1 MKKLLF
7 FLFAVAMTS
16 CTCVMSQSIPA
27 QYLYVDQSCG
37 AAMPDYL
44 PKFTFTDNC
53 GIDTVWQSPIRGTWL
68 TAPATSAMI
77 RAIDKFGNHTDL
89 MFTIH
94 LLDTVPP
101 QIILQ
106 DSTLITDNYEKIN
119 TLYNMADRILAYQEM
134 WFDASFDWEGAG
146 IPPEVTADNQY
157 FNKILLTWTTP
168 GYAFGNPGQ
177 RVHTFAEPGT
187 SITFPAEL

>member
-7 FLFAVAMTS
+7 LLFAVVMTS
-16 CTCVMSQSIPA
+16 CACVMSQTLPP
-27 QYLYVDQSCG
+27 QYLYTDETCG

-44 PKFTFTDNC
+44 PKFLFTDNC
-53 GIDTVWQSPIRGTWL
+53 EIDTVWQSPTRGSWL
-68 TAPATSAMI
+68 TAPANNAMI
-77 RAIDKFGNHTDL
+77 RAVDKFGNHTDL

-94 LLDTVPP
+94 LLDPVPP

-134 WFDASFDWEGAG
+134 WFDANFDWEAAG
-146 IPPEVTADNQY
+146 IPDSIQPSNEYA
-157 FNKILLTWTTP
+157 NKTLLTWTDP
-168 GYAFGNPGQ
+168 LHAFNGQ
-177 RVHTFAEPGT
+177 GMRVHTFVEPGDT
-187 SITFPAEL
+187 IIIPSNY